1 MLLLTGVSKLQDQR
15 KLGAL
20 VVVDKDELRAA
31 VKERMQANGNN
42 GEPTDADLRACIREE
57 LKT

>member
-1 MLLLTGVSKLQDQR
+1 VPLKFQDQR

-20 VVVDKDELRAA
+20 IVVNKDDLRAA
-31 VKERMQANGNN
+31 VKKSMQAKGNN
-42 GEPTDADLRACIREE
+42 GEPTDADLRACIRDE